1 LTTVSVVPAGTPVL
15 PGPGTPPGRG
25 AEGGGAVVGTGWEGG
40 VGAAVV
46 GLADGGGGGAGVSAT
61 AGGAAPVGVTLTGE
75 VADVVTEG
83 CAADTA
89 GRPDE
94 VVPGVDRSVAAPA
107 VAEPTAELEAPGGA
121 DVVELGASAAG
132 GPDFALVDSWLTA
145 YAPPEPSAA
154 TPIRT
159 ATSGVPNRFARGS
172 RTDEAPHSVSRHGR
186 KPRLSRLACASAE
199 PGGVLMVCEGRI

>member
-1 LTTVSVVPAGTPVL
+1 MLA
-15 PGPGTPPGRG
+15 GPGTPPGRG

-40 VGAAVV
+40 VGTAVV
-46 GLADGGGGGAGVSAT
+46 GLADGGGGGAGVPAT
-61 AGGAAPVGVTLTGE
+61 AGGAAPVGVTLTDE

-83 CAADTA
+83 CAGDGA

-94 VVPGVDRSVAAPA
+94 VVPGVDRSVGAPS

-121 DVVELGASAAG
+121 DVVELGASAAAG

-154 TPIRT
+154 TPIRA
-159 ATSGVPNRFARGS
+159 ATSGVPNRFARGN

-199 PGGVLMVCEGRI
+199 PGGVLMVCGGRI